1 MGTVYIMWASCL
13 CSRLCTVL
21 HWRFFFNSGDRRTF
35 VGGEVYYFL
44 YLAIFGFSVEESY
57 YIPERLF
64 RLVEYDE
71 MIIWSCEDIG
81 VLLSK
86 TYNYIKLYIVYTA
99 ETTLSH
105 DVYNTHN

>member
-1 MGTVYIMWASCL
+1 
-13 CSRLCTVL
+13 
-21 HWRFFFNSGDRRTF
+21 
-35 VGGEVYYFL
+35 L